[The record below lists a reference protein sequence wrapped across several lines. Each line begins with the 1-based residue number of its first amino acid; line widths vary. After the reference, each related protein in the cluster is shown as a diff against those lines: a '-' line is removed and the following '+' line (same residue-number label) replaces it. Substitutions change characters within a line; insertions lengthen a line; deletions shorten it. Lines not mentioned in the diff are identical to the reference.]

1 MVYLSSNSWSLLS
14 QLWKAYL
21 DPHASTAI
29 SQSETINQDDMSDSS
44 HEEGLDNSQ
53 PRLETVFDKIH
64 KDTQILE
71 DERLCY

>member
-1 MVYLSSNSWSLLS
+1 
-14 QLWKAYL
+14 
-21 DPHASTAI
+21 
-29 SQSETINQDDMSDSS
+29 MSDSS